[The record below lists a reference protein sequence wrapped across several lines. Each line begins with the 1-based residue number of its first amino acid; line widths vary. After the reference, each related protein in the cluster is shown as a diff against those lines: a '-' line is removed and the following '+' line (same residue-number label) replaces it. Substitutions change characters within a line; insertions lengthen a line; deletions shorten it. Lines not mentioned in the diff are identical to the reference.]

1 MALSKNLQL
10 SPSDMAT
17 HWEVHSL
24 NQNID
29 TLNEHTFNSFRSHI
43 TSTRKATP
51 RSSLSKDTIVSPN
64 SSSTT
69 FKRGA
74 VIHRSGLGKRSIPSL
89 IRNNNNNN
97 VTSPSSNKGLKRK
110 VDFDSQLEHVVNT
123 NNGVTSPLAD
133 KSKKSSTFSPSSS
146 SQNSAVVTPSKSSS
160 STPNPNLQNA
170 YDERKNAG
178 EVIVTY
184 NPHKLNS
191 ISSDSSVLSNPPN
204 IQITKPYSQV
214 EPYKYMTDK
223 NRSHALNTHLSSFQ
237 MNMVEYIINH
247 KMTDDE
253 KKEMEEN
260 GGKASLF
267 EYVGVPR
274 QGTQFNIGRICNEAH
289 EGKMNKTTILLEGT
303 KNGSNGARIELDVS
317 KMDKSYSLFPG
328 QIVGVKGINSSGRK
342 MVVEEIIE
350 GMEMNLV
357 KNVKEGMEEMQMNVD
372 TVDQGNG
379 AKIFVAAGPYTTNQN
394 LQYQP
399 LFDLL
404 ISVTREKPS
413 VVIMMGPFVDLRQ
426 DKLKDGDQVI
436 LEEELDES
444 VGGGTISRHV
454 SYETLFAAKISQSL
468 EGLFEEFPDL
478 NTKFILVPSLD
489 DAVSE
494 PV

>member
-1 MALSKNLQL
+1 
-10 SPSDMAT
+10 MAT

-24 NQNID
+24 NHNIEL
-29 TLNEHTFNSFRSHI
+29 LNEHTFNSFRTHI
-43 TSTRKATP
+43 TSARKATP
-51 RSSLSKDTIVSPN
+51 KSSSSKDAIVSPN

-74 VIHRSGLGKRSIPSL
+74 VIHRSGLGKRSIPSS
-89 IRNNNNNN
+89 IRNTNN

-110 VDFDSQLEHVVNT
+110 VDFDSQLEHVVN
-123 NNGVTSPLAD
+123 NNSGVTSPLAD
-133 KSKKSSTFSPSSS
+133 KSKKTSAFSPSSS
-146 SQNSAVVTPSKSSS
+146 SQNSAVVTPSKSSQSSQS
-160 STPNPNLQNA
+160 STPNPNLQKA

-178 EVIVTY
+178 EVILTY
-184 NPHKLNS
+184 NPKKLNS
-191 ISSDSSVLSNPPN
+191 ISTDSSTLSNPSN
-204 IQITKPYSQV
+204 IQITKPYSTV

-223 NRSHALNTHLSSFQ
+223 NRSHALNSHLSSFQ
-237 MNMVEYIINH
+237 TNMVEYIINH
-247 KMTDDE
+247 KMTEDE

-303 KNGSNGARIELDVS
+303 KNGSNGARIVLDVS
-317 KMDKSYSLFPG
+317 KMEKSYSLFPG
-328 QIVGVKGINSSGRK
+328 QIVGVKGINASGRK

-357 KNVKEGMEEMQMNVD
+357 QDVKEEIEEMQKKQKDVTSID
-372 TVDQGNG
+372 EGNG

-399 LFDLL
+399 LVDLL
-404 ISVTREKPS
+404 ISVTREKPA

-468 EGLFEEFPDL
+468 EDLYEEFPDM